1 MQSSII
7 LNPARP
13 DDDFKAQEKRL
24 ALATRADRG
33 DLMRRNAR
41 VKLSREAVT
50 RGLNGKRRNHQLRTE
65 GTIIGRLPEQQVV
78 TVLWDDRTKPEGW
91 HVDFLEK
98 IPGRVTT

>member
-33 DLMRRNAR
+33 GLMRRNAR
-41 VKLSREAVT
+41 VKLSREGVT
-50 RGLNGKRRNHQLRTE
+50 RGLNGKRRSHQLRIE
-65 GTIIGRLPEQQVV
+65 GTIISPLPVQQIV
-78 TVLWDDRTKPEGW
+78 TVLWDGRTNPEGW

-98 IPGRVTT
+98 ISAANEC